1 MYDLL
6 KISDQPGPDGSLN
19 SGNGVTDKVKVL
31 VKMNRLVGIHVT
43 PTVVVSF
50 FFFLLGVLRWEMGE
64 GRGDE

>member
-6 KISDQPGPDGSLN
+6 KIDSKPGPDGSMN
-19 SGNGVTDKVKVL
+19 SGNGVTNQLKVL

-50 FFFLLGVLRWEMGE
+50 FFFCWLLL
-64 GRGDE
+64 DETVACV